1 MECPRKQQTVH
12 AVAREGKT
20 TSQFSLSTAS
30 DIMKKGQ
37 IATNNVGHLLRDK

>member
-1 MECPRKQQTVH
+1 
-12 AVAREGKT
+12 VAKKGKT

-37 IATNNVGHLLRDK
+37 IATNNVVDLLRDKW